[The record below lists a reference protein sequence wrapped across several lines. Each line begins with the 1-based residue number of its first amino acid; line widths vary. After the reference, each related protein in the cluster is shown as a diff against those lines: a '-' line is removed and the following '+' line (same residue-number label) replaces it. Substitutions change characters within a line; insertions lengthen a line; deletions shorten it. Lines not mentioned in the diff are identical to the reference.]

1 MLRLFQA
8 GFFAAC
14 IQCMAAG
21 LATFVILLTA
31 RHVPIVLVPP
41 DVGADTE
48 SEFDALLPILQGIY
62 LAMALVI
69 ALTNNPVV
77 YFTAERIRLA
87 SYLMRPTEP
96 DYATKSLLTQL
107 TLASIG
113 FAILA
118 LRPPPAPLLEAVSPE
133 CAWAASVTWS
143 GLMSVAVA
151 GFGANAQAAKRAL

>member
-8 GFFAAC
+8 GIFAAC

-21 LATFVILLTA
+21 LVTFVMLLSV

-41 DVGADTE
+41 DAGAGTE
-48 SEFDALLPILQGIY
+48 SEFDALLPILRGIY

-77 YFTAERIRLA
+77 YFTAERIRFA
-87 SYLMRPTEP
+87 SYLMRPSDP
-96 DYATKSLLTQL
+96 DYATRSLLTQL

-113 FAILA
+113 FAVLA
-118 LRPPPAPLLEAVSPE
+118 LRPPPASLLDAVSGG

-143 GLMSVAVA
+143 GVMSIAVA
-151 GFGANAQAAKRAL
+151 GFGANAPAARRAL

>member
-1 MLRLFQA
+1 MPRLFQA

-21 LATFVILLTA
+21 LATVVILLTV
-31 RHVPIVLVPP
+31 RHVPIILVSPN
-41 DVGADTE
+41 VGADTP
-48 SEFDALLPILQGIY
+48 SEFEALLPILRGSY
-62 LAMALVI
+62 LAIALVI

-77 YFTAERIRLA
+77 YFTAERIRFA
-87 SYLMRPTEP
+87 SHLMRPSDP

-118 LRPPPAPLLEAVSPE
+118 LRPPPTALLDAVSGG

-143 GLMSVAVA
+143 GFMSIAVA